1 MWLADVCLCVA
12 GCCVL
17 RCTTAAARARGC
29 LTCPHPSLTSTHR
42 LLLLCVLVCSLSSCF
57 HCVRV
62 LQAVDNLFRQLVDSG
77 YPCLALHGGMDQQ
90 DRDFTLSD
98 FKAGHRTI
106 LIATSVVARGL
117 DVRDCVLVI
126 NYTTPNHYEDYVHRV
141 GRTGRAGRSGTAIT
155 LIQPDEQ
162 AIAVELVRG
171 LKESK
176 QVVPQDLEA
185 MAVEWLKKRKAGEV
199 KWGVTGFGGKGY
211 RFDEVE
217 EAERREKERVLR
229 LQFNPDADQAELAQL
244 QDEVKE
250 KEEEKKRKEAE
261 QQATGQSSSPTATT
275 TASSSPIAHPLPTPP
290 PVPAAPLD
298 PIARQIAAAK
308 AAALA
313 AAQSRMSNE
322 TDAQAAQAA
331 KEAKEKAEKKAAED
345 AAERAKAVA
354 LALTSKSTA
363 ATPAA
368 STAAAAAKHS
378 AVIDINDYPQQA
390 RWAVTKKGSLDDIV
404 GETGCAV
411 TAKGTWTAHAR
422 RSEGEGVGDRLHLL
436 VEGVSEL
443 DVLRCRN
450 EIVRR
455 LEEAKAEVEAK
466 EAAQFGMGGG
476 GSRGRYTV
484 LQLQ

>member
-1 MWLADVCLCVA
+1 M
-12 GCCVL
+12 
-17 RCTTAAARARGC
+17 
-29 LTCPHPSLTSTHR
+29 
-42 LLLLCVLVCSLSSCF
+42 
-57 HCVRV
+57 
-62 LQAVDNLFRQLVDSG
+62 DNLFRQLIDNG

-98 FKAGHRTI
+98 FKAGHRTV

-117 DVRDCVLVI
+117 DVKDCVLVV

-141 GRTGRAGRSGTAIT
+141 GRTGRAGRLGTAIT
-155 LIQPDEQ
+155 LIEPHEQ

-185 MAVEWLKKRKAGEV
+185 MAVEWLKKRKSGEV
-199 KWGVTGFGGKGY
+199 KWAVNGFGGKGY
-211 RFDEVE
+211 RFDEAE

-229 LQFNPDADQAELAQL
+229 LQFNPDADQAELAAL

-250 KEEEKKRKEAE
+250 REEEKRRKEAE
-261 QQATGQSSSPTATT
+261 QQATGQSSSPIAST
-275 TASSSPIAHPLPTPP
+275 TASSSPPAPSQPTPP

-308 AAALA
+308 AAAMA

-331 KEAKEKAEKKAAED
+331 KEAKERAEKKAAED
-345 AAERAKAVA
+345 AADRAKAVA
-354 LALTSKSTA
+354 LALTSKS
-363 ATPAA
+363 
-368 STAAAAAKHS
+368 AAAAAPAASAAAAANKHS
-378 AVIDINDYPQQA
+378 AIVDINDYPQQA

-411 TAKGTWTAHAR
+411 TAKGTWQANAR
-422 RSEGEGVGDRLHLL
+422 RSEGEGGGGASDRLHLL
-436 VEGVSEL
+436 VEGVSEV

-466 EAAQFGMGGG
+466 EASQFGMGGG
-476 GSRGRYTV
+476 GGRGRYNV
-484 LQLQ
+484 LQ

>member
-1 MWLADVCLCVA
+1 
-12 GCCVL
+12 
-17 RCTTAAARARGC
+17 
-29 LTCPHPSLTSTHR
+29 
-42 LLLLCVLVCSLSSCF
+42 
-57 HCVRV
+57 
-62 LQAVDNLFRQLVDSG
+62 
-77 YPCLALHGGMDQQ
+77 MDQQ

-98 FKAGHRTI
+98 FKAGHRTL

-117 DVRDCVLVI
+117 DVKDCVLVI

-141 GRTGRAGRSGTAIT
+141 GRTGRAGRTGTAIT

-185 MAVEWLKKRKAGEV
+185 MAAQWLKKRKAGDV
-199 KWGVTGFGGKGY
+199 KWGVSGFGGKGF

-229 LQFNPDADQAELAQL
+229 LQFNPEADQAELAQL
-244 QDEVKE
+244 QDELKE
-250 KEEEKKRKEAE
+250 REEDKRRKEAE
-261 QQATGQSSSPTATT
+261 QQATGQSSSPAVTSTAPSS
-275 TASSSPIAHPLPTPP
+275 ASAPLLPMAP
-290 PVPAAPLD
+290 PVPSAPLD
-298 PIARQIAAAK
+298 PIARQIAAAR
-308 AAALA
+308 AAAAA

-331 KEAKEKAEKKAAED
+331 KEAKERAEKKAAED
-345 AAERAKAVA
+345 AADRAKAVA
-354 LALTSKSTA
+354 LALTSKSA
-363 ATPAA
+363 AAAAAANPAA
-368 STAAAAAKHS
+368 SSAASAAAKHS
-378 AVIDINDYPQQA
+378 AIVDINDYPQQA

-411 TAKGTWTAHAR
+411 TAKGTWHANAR
-422 RSEGEGVGDRLHLL
+422 RGEGEGAAGGGSSDRLHLL
-436 VEGVSEL
+436 IEGLSEV

-476 GSRGRYTV
+476 GGRGRYNV
-484 LQLQ
+484 L

>member
-1 MWLADVCLCVA
+1 MSLCVA
-12 GCCVL
+12 GCCVM
-17 RCTTAAARARGC
+17 RCTTAAA
-29 LTCPHPSLTSTHR
+29 CPSSSLRCPQPTVTDPIS
-42 LLLLCVLVCSLSSCF
+42 SLSSLCSRLLTSF
-57 HCVRV
+57 SAFLFCV
-62 LQAVDNLFRQLVDSG
+62 LQAVDNLFRQLIDNG

-98 FKAGHRTI
+98 FKAGHRTV

-117 DVRDCVLVI
+117 DVKDCVLVI

-185 MAVEWLKKRKAGEV
+185 MAVEWLKKRKSGQV
-199 KWGVTGFGGKGY
+199 KWGVSGFGGKGY

-244 QDEVKE
+244 QDELRE
-250 KEEEKKRKEAE
+250 REEEKKRKDKEVE
-261 QQATGQSSSPTATT
+261 QQASGQSSSPTAAAAT
-275 TASSSPIAHPLPTPP
+275 SSSPPTPAPSMPP
-290 PVPAAPLD
+290 PVPAAPMD
-298 PIARQIAAAK
+298 PIARQIAAAR
-308 AAALA
+308 AAAMA
-313 AAQSRMSNE
+313 AAQSRKSNE

-354 LALTSKSTA
+354 LALTSKSAA

-368 STAAAAAKHS
+368 SNTAAATKHS
-378 AVIDINDYPQQA
+378 AIIDINDFPQQA

-411 TAKGTWTAHAR
+411 TAKGTWQANAR
-422 RSEGEGVGDRLHLL
+422 RSDGEAGGGGPNDRLHLL
-436 VEGVSEL
+436 VEGMSEV

-476 GSRGRYTV
+476 GGRGRYNV
-484 LQLQ
+484 LQ

>member
-1 MWLADVCLCVA
+1 MCI
-12 GCCVL
+12 
-17 RCTTAAARARGC
+17 
-29 LTCPHPSLTSTHR
+29 
-42 LLLLCVLVCSLSSCF
+42 
-57 HCVRV
+57 
-62 LQAVDNLFRQLVDSG
+62 QAVDNLFRQLIDNG

-90 DRDFTLSD
+90 DRDYTLTE
-98 FKAGHRTI
+98 FKAGQRTI

-141 GRTGRAGRSGTAIT
+141 GRTGRAGRTGTAIT

-185 MAVEWLKKRKAGEV
+185 MAVEWLKKRKAGDV
-199 KWGVTGFGGKGY
+199 KWGINGFGGKGFK
-211 RFDEVE
+211 FDEAE
-217 EAERREKERVLR
+217 EAEKREKERVLR
-229 LQFNPDADQAELAQL
+229 LQFTPDADQAELAQL
-244 QDEVKE
+244 QDELRE
-250 KEEEKKRKEAE
+250 REDEKRKKESE
-261 QQATGQSSSPTATT
+261 QQAAAQSSPPTHTAAA
-275 TASSSPIAHPLPTPP
+275 ASSSPSPSPP
-290 PVPAAPLD
+290 PIPPSAPAAPMD

-313 AAQSRMSNE
+313 AAQSRMSNG

-331 KEAKEKAEKKAAED
+331 KEAKERSEKKAAEE

-354 LALTSKSTA
+354 LALTSKS
-363 ATPAA
+363 AA
-368 STAAAAAKHS
+368 SVAPSAAAGSAALKHS
-378 AVIDINDYPQQA
+378 AIIDINDYPQQA
-390 RWAVTKKGSLDDIV
+390 RWGVTKKGSLDDIV

-411 TAKGTWTAHAR
+411 TAKGTWQAGGR
-422 RSEGEGVGDRLHLL
+422 RGEGEGGVGDRLHLL
-436 VEGVSEL
+436 VEGLSEV

-466 EAAQFGMGGG
+466 EAGQFGMGGGGGGGGG
-476 GSRGRYTV
+476 GSRGRYNV
-484 LQLQ
+484 LQ

>member
-1 MWLADVCLCVA
+1 M
-12 GCCVL
+12 
-17 RCTTAAARARGC
+17 
-29 LTCPHPSLTSTHR
+29 
-42 LLLLCVLVCSLSSCF
+42 F
-57 HCVRV
+57 
-62 LQAVDNLFRQLVDSG
+62 QAVDNLFRQLIDSG

-98 FKAGHRTI
+98 FKAGHRTV

-117 DVRDCVLVI
+117 DVKDCVLVI

-185 MAVEWLKKRKAGEV
+185 MAVEWLKKRKTGEV
-199 KWGVTGFGGKGY
+199 KWGVNGFGGKGY

-244 QDEVKE
+244 QEELKE
-250 KEEEKKRKEAE
+250 REEEKKRKEAE
-261 QQATGQSSSPTATT
+261 QQVAGHSSSPTASS
-275 TASSSPIAHPLPTPP
+275 TAYSSPPAPPVSMPP

-298 PIARQIAAAK
+298 PIARQIAAAR

-313 AAQSRMSNE
+313 AAQSRKSNE

-331 KEAKEKAEKKAAED
+331 KDAKEKTEKRAAEE

-354 LALTSKSTA
+354 LALTSKSAAAAA
-363 ATPAA
+363 ATPTAA
-368 STAAAAAKHS
+368 TAAAANKHS
-378 AVIDINDYPQQA
+378 ATVDINDYPQQA

-411 TAKGTWTAHAR
+411 TAKGTWQANAR
-422 RSEGEGVGDRLHLL
+422 RGGEGEGGSSDRLHLL
-436 VEGVSEL
+436 VEGASEV

-455 LEEAKAEVEAK
+455 LEEAKKEVEAK
-466 EAAQFGMGGG
+466 EANQFGMGGG
-476 GSRGRYTV
+476 GGGRGRYNV
-484 LQLQ
+484 LQLM